1 LGRARLHLESSLT
14 YVGAR
19 LSSRAAVLPGPGDPA
34 IAAFANLAW
43 TLWFLGLPDS
53 ALEPARAAQALVGDD
68 THPQARGFIAFYVSK
83 LHLFRGEVEE
93 SRASAEDLMALPEW
107 KVLA

>member
-1 LGRARLHLESSLT
+1 
-14 YVGAR
+14 
-19 LSSRAAVLPGPGDPA
+19 DPA

-107 KVLA
+107 KVLALRALGATLIGAGRIEEGLQLF